1 MFAQGLFRVSF
12 YKLPSNLR
20 LNPNTMTYWPVIW
33 FQFAEPTWF
42 DELHAGRTVTKTCI
56 FSKPVAV
63 LFVCQIINGMDLKTF
78 SAKDRLRYGFQN
90 GYTIIIIC
98 KLDWI
103 KWELT
108 FEINKSRKL
117 YQGCLWMNVHICI
130 FPCYQTCLSHLRTI
144 KKNFEHLFK
153 SRLHH
158 KGTWNVSWPL
168 VAASWLSFFSKP

>member
-20 LNPNTMTYWPVIW
+20 LNPNIMTSWPVIC

-42 DELHAGRTVTKTCI
+42 DELHAGRTVTKTRI

-63 LFVCQIINGMDLKTF
+63 LLCVSNHKCYGSQNIFSERSPEIRFPEGLHNHHHAWVTLNKMGINIWIQQIEETLSGLPLNECPYLYLFML
-78 SAKDRLRYGFQN
+78 
-90 GYTIIIIC
+90 
-98 KLDWI
+98 
-103 KWELT
+103 LT
-108 FEINKSRKL
+108 LPFA
-117 YQGCLWMNVHICI
+117 Y
-130 FPCYQTCLSHLRTI
+130 FRTI
-144 KKNFEHLFK
+144 QNFEHLFK

-168 VAASWLSFFSKP
+168 AAASWLSFFIKP